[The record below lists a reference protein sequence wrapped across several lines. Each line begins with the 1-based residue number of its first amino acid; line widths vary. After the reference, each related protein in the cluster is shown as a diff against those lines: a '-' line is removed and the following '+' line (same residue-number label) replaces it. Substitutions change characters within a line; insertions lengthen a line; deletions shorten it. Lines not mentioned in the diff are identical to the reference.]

1 MRIGAGWGW
10 GCGIS
15 YYTQVKIITQ
25 LVIVEIPTRLY
36 QSKKNSHLVHLTK
49 IYSEE
54 NVDRN
59 VIFSRLKYTEI
70 SSML

>member
-1 MRIGAGWGW
+1 M
-10 GCGIS
+10 
-15 YYTQVKIITQ
+15 
-25 LVIVEIPTRLY
+25 LV
-36 QSKKNSHLVHLTK
+36 LTL
-49 IYSEE
+49 IFVSEE